1 MKQNVKREANGRFA
15 KGRSGN
21 PSGRPPIS
29 RKQRELAT
37 INAWCA
43 LQVYEKTL
51 SEGKLV
57 DDVKIRHVGFGVRE
71 AAQMLVQQKHR
82 RLEFERL
89 RQNVIDRH
97 AEDRKGKPPS

>member
-29 RKQRELAT
+29 RKQ
-37 INAWCA
+37 
-43 LQVYEKTL
+43 QVYEKTL